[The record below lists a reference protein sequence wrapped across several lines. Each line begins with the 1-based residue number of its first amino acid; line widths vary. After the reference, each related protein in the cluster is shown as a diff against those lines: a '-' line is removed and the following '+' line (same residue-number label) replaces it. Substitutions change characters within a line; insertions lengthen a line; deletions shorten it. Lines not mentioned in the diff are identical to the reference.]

1 MNNMTD
7 NDIIS
12 ILNDFC
18 LFTNIENPYGR
29 LNMKIKE
36 NGTNLS
42 IGEKQLICFARAAL
56 KKCKIVILDEAT
68 ASIDIHTE
76 RILKKNIQTY
86 FNDSTVIIIAHHIQ
100 MVSECEKI
108 IVIDEGKVIE
118 SDTYNN
124 LLNNK
129 SSKFYELYAET
140 LLS

>member
-1 MNNMTD
+1 M
-7 NDIIS
+7 
-12 ILNDFC
+12 
-18 LFTNIENPYGR
+18 
-29 LNMKIKE
+29 
-36 NGTNLS
+36 
-42 IGEKQLICFARAAL
+42 ICFARAAL

>member
-1 MNNMTD
+1 
-7 NDIIS
+7 
-12 ILNDFC
+12 
-18 LFTNIENPYGR
+18 
-29 LNMKIKE
+29 
-36 NGTNLS
+36 
-42 IGEKQLICFARAAL
+42 
-56 KKCKIVILDEAT
+56 
-68 ASIDIHTE
+68 
-76 RILKKNIQTY
+76 
-86 FNDSTVIIIAHHIQ
+86 